1 MNKKLAIIGLLA
13 SAAML
18 VKIPAAWAD
27 ETSVEV
33 ASFRNPADLRTWCVM
48 PDATA
53 PLVWRWA
60 AGASSATLTVKDV
73 VTGSERD
80 IVVARSGEALDG
92 SAALP
97 DLGTGE
103 HLVDV
108 TLAQNVG
115 TPVTARLKLGSPDTV
130 CADRT
135 ESAFRTIKTARIYS
149 WSDLWSDAPAT
160 TATLE
165 TLSGTTVLASKPL
178 QAPGGFDVLRDGDFA
193 GNIRDI
199 GARLSFDGEPAWL
212 ADLRISAGLL
222 LLFR

>member
-18 VKIPAAWAD
+18 VKVPSAFAD

-33 ASFRNPADLRTWCVM
+33 ASFRNPADQRTWCVM
-48 PDATA
+48 PDASA

-60 AGASSATLTVKDV
+60 EGASSATLTVVDV
-73 VTGSERD
+73 VSGAQTSTVIGRT
-80 IVVARSGEALDG
+80 GEALDG

-97 DLGTGE
+97 DLGAGE

-108 TLAQNVG
+108 TLAQDVG
-115 TPVTARLKLGSPDTV
+115 TPVTARLKLGSPSE
-130 CADRT
+130 AYAANT
-135 ESAFRTIKTARIYS
+135 ERGFKTIKGARIYS
-149 WSDLWSDAPAT
+149 WSDLWMDAPAAS
-160 TATLE
+160 ATLE
-165 TLSGTTVLASKPL
+165 TLSGSTVLATRALP
-178 QAPGGFDVLRDGDFA
+178 ATGGFDVLRDGDFA